1 MNSLLFATNTAS
13 QALTN
18 GQTLSFGQPVRR
30 YGKNIQLSGG
40 NVVIN
45 GEGYYPMIASVTLT
59 AGAAGTYTVQLYEN
73 GVAIPG
79 AKASGVAAANAVI
92 SFAVPG
98 VVRIKCCEE
107 KIITAVVSGG
117 DSTVTNADIVVTKA

>member
-40 NVVIN
+40 NVIIS
-45 GEGYYPMIASVTLT
+45 GEGYYPMIAGVTFT
-59 AGAAGTYTVQLYEN
+59 SSDAGVYTVQLFEN
-73 GVAIPG
+73 GVPITG
-79 AKASGVAAANAVI
+79 AKASLTVAANVIVAVAI
-92 SFAVPG
+92 PAT
-98 VVRIKCCEE
+98 VRIKCCEE
-107 KIITAVVSGG
+107 KTITASVSGA